1 MNPYDV
7 TLISY
12 LMKTDSEFVSK
23 GHMHMCTYVCA
34 THKCLE
40 NYIIP
45 AKKSEFEWKSSSF
58 HMHLFVPGLD
68 CIFSVD
74 QELG

>member
-45 AKKSEFEWKSSSF
+45 AKKSEFE
-58 HMHLFVPGLD
+58 
-68 CIFSVD
+68 
-74 QELG
+74 